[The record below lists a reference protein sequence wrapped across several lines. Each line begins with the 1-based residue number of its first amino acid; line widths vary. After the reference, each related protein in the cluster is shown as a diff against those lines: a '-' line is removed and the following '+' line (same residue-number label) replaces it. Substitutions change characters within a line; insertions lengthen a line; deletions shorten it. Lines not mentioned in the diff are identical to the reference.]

1 MIEFVEEQEFNYL
14 NRDELAYRASLVTEI
29 YRELD
34 RAMSE
39 YGPFHSA
46 HEGYAVLLEE
56 LDEVW
61 DEIKKDDSKRA
72 REELVQVGAM
82 VLKLLRFLDT
92 DRREAGAP
100 K

>member
-1 MIEFVEEQEFNYL
+1 MVEFVVKRVTNNLIQ
-14 NRDELAYRASLVTEI
+14 DELAYRASLVTEL

-61 DEIKKDDSKRA
+61 DEIKRNDARRT

-82 VLKLLRFLDT
+82 VLKFLRFLDSQGGG
-92 DRREAGAP
+92 AGVS